1 MHLYLFCL
9 GTFKNIGLKRHCAM
23 KCTFELFRYSV
34 YCHIRQSKQSLIGSK
49 QMQIIFKL
57 INKPVNQLVVKL
69 LSYSVKIC

>member
-1 MHLYLFCL
+1 
-9 GTFKNIGLKRHCAM
+9 M